1 VFTGKV
7 RLSSAGEAEWRRTM
21 NASVCVLC
29 AKQLMKLTPEI
40 YFTKM
45 FTSSFCANIISPKNY
60 NAKL

>member
-7 RLSSAGEAEWRRTM
+7 GHSFAGEAEWCRTM
-21 NASVCVLC
+21 IASVFVLC
-29 AKQLMKLTPEI
+29 TKKLVKLTPEI